1 LGEERE
7 KVPVA
12 LGFSVVDSK
21 RNQDGAANPN
31 CAPDSLSFFF
41 DMSIFYL
48 LTWIDA

>member
-31 CAPDSLSFFF
+31 CAPVVYLFF

>member
-21 RNQDGAANPN
+21 RNQDGAANPT
-31 CAPDSLSFFF
+31 ALRIVYLFF
-41 DMSIFYL
+41 
-48 LTWIDA
+48 

>member
-21 RNQDGAANPN
+21 RNQDEAANPN
-31 CAPDSLSFFF
+31 CAPDSLSFFLHEYF
-41 DMSIFYL
+41 LPSYMD
-48 LTWIDA
+48 